1 MLPLPGTPNDGATN
15 AAPPGVSILAA
26 LVDRMEDQVEKQR
39 SMLAQLQDLAPSDA
53 RSAALEEAER
63 WLESL
68 EEVLGAAQRNLGR
81 R

>member
-1 MLPLPGTPNDGATN
+1 MH

-26 LVDRMEDQVEKQR
+26 LVDRIEDQVERQR
-39 SMLAQLQDLAPSDA
+39 SVLAELQGLGPSDT
-53 RSAALEEAER
+53 RSAALEEAEQ